1 VGHGTVLIEMDGL
14 RILTDPVL
22 KRWVGPLRRYG
33 ALPDPTIHHGID
45 VVLISHQHLDHLEPG
60 SLRLLPKS
68 AVVIGPP
75 LTGGTVHK
83 VGFKTVVETRRDTA
97 LHLGDL
103 EIVAVHAR
111 HTRRRWILSS
121 PTEPL
126 GFLIHGSSTIYF
138 AGDTGLFDGMDELH
152 ERIDLALLPIETWG
166 MRPAQGRHLTP
177 RTAAHALSLLQ
188 PRFAVPIHW
197 GTLYLPGSAY
207 AGKEAT
213 YAWFQRTRKRPEE
226 FAALAAEMAPDVDVR
241 LLAPGESIAIEAARP
256 ELASMLEDAPTPAL
270 GRRGPAHAAAP
281 GQAHEDEPGPAHEGS
296 LVPARDGSVP
306 PIRHG

>member
-1 VGHGTVLIEMDGL
+1 MLPRGQRTRAATPAACILLRVTTERTTDKTEVTYVGQATVLIEMDGM

-33 ALPDPTIHHGID
+33 CLPDPTIHHGID
-45 VVLISHQHLDHLEPG
+45 VVLISHQHLDHLDTT

-75 LTGGTVHK
+75 LTGGTVHR

-97 LHLGDL
+97 LHLGGL

-126 GFLIHGSSTIYF
+126 GFIIHGSSTVYF
-138 AGDTGLFDGMDELH
+138 AGDTGLFDGMEDLH

-177 RTAAHALSLLQ
+177 RTAAHALTMLQ
-188 PRFAVPIHW
+188 PRMAVPIHW

-213 YAWFQRTRKRPEE
+213 YAWFQHTRKRPEA
-226 FAALAAEMAPDVDVR
+226 FAALAAEMAPDVEVR
-241 LLAPGESIAIEAARP
+241 LLEPGESMSVRP
-256 ELASMLEDAPTPAL
+256 A
-270 GRRGPAHAAAP
+270 
-281 GQAHEDEPGPAHEGS
+281 
-296 LVPARDGSVP
+296 PARGGPTRAPSET
-306 PIRHG
+306 

>member
-1 VGHGTVLIEMDGL
+1 VTYVGQATVLIEMDGM
-14 RILTDPVL
+14 RILTDPIL

-33 ALPDPTIHHGID
+33 DLPDPTIHHGID
-45 VVLISHQHLDHLEPG
+45 VVLISHQHLDHLDPT

-75 LTGGTVHK
+75 LTGRTVRR

-97 LHLGDL
+97 LHLGDV
-103 EIVAVHAR
+103 EIIAVHAR

-126 GFLIHGSSTIYF
+126 GFIVHGSSTIYF
-138 AGDTGLFDGMDELH
+138 AGDTGLFDGMEDLH

-166 MRPAQGRHLTP
+166 VRPPEGRHLSP
-177 RTAAHALSLLQ
+177 RTAAHALTLLQ
-188 PRFAVPIHW
+188 PRMAVPIHW

-213 YAWFQRTRKRPEE
+213 YAWFQHTRKRPEE
-226 FAALAAEMAPDVDVR
+226 FATLAAEMAPEVEVR
-241 LLAPGESIAIEAARP
+241 LL
-256 ELASMLEDAPTPAL
+256 
-270 GRRGPAHAAAP
+270 
-281 GQAHEDEPGPAHEGS
+281 EPGASLDLEPERTVDQPAADQDETPS
-296 LVPARDGSVP
+296 PQ
-306 PIRHG
+306 

>member
-1 VGHGTVLIEMDGL
+1 MRDGHKESAARPAATTRVTYVGQATVLIEMDGL

-33 ALPDPTIHHGID
+33 SLPDPAIHRGVD
-45 VVLISHQHLDHLEPG
+45 VVLISHQHLDHLDTL

-75 LTGGTVHK
+75 LTGRTVRR

-111 HTRRRWILSS
+111 HTKRRWILSS

-138 AGDTGLFDGMDELH
+138 AGDTGLFDGMEDLH

-166 MRPAQGRHLTP
+166 VRPPEGRHLSP
-177 RTAAHALSLLQ
+177 RTAAHALTLLQ
-188 PRFAVPIHW
+188 PRLAVPIHW
-197 GTLYLPGSAY
+197 GTFYVPGSAY

-213 YAWFQRTRKRPEE
+213 YAWFQHTRKRPEG
-226 FAALAAEMAPDVDVR
+226 FAALATEMAPDVEVR
-241 LLAPGESIAIEAARP
+241 LLEPGESLSLEPSRP
-256 ELASMLEDAPTPAL
+256 A
-270 GRRGPAHAAAP
+270 GGPA
-281 GQAHEDEPGPAHEGS
+281 GERGEDS
-296 LVPARDGSVP
+296 SS
-306 PIRHG
+306 

>member
-1 VGHGTVLIEMDGL
+1 MVSHVAKERPAGKARVTYVGQATVLIEMDGM
-14 RILTDPVL
+14 RVLTDPIL

-33 ALPDPTIHHGID
+33 SLPDPTIHHGVD
-45 VVLISHQHLDHLEPG
+45 VVLISHQHLDHLDPT

-75 LTGGTVHK
+75 LTGRTVRR
-83 VGFKTVVETRRDTA
+83 VGFRTVVETRRDTA

-111 HTRRRWILSS
+111 HTRRRWILSP

-126 GFLIHGSSTIYF
+126 GFIIHGASTIYF
-138 AGDTGLFDGMDELH
+138 AGDTGLFDGMEDLH

-166 MRPAQGRHLTP
+166 VRPPEGRHLSP
-177 RTAAHALSLLQ
+177 RTAAHALTLLQ
-188 PRFAVPIHW
+188 PRIAVPIHW

-213 YAWFQRTRKRPEE
+213 YAWFQHTRKRPEE
-226 FAALAAEMAPDVDVR
+226 FAALAAEMAPDVEVR
-241 LLAPGESIAIEAARP
+241 LL
-256 ELASMLEDAPTPAL
+256 
-270 GRRGPAHAAAP
+270 
-281 GQAHEDEPGPAHEGS
+281 EPGGS
-296 LVPARDGSVP
+296 LDLLPTRAVEEPAPSTDETGAPAPAP
-306 PIRHG
+306 PRIVAEEPRL